1 MKTNIKYEWSDVW
14 LLQTIISGGGDE
26 GASLYNIISIGDAL
40 NHAIFT
46 DEELEGGFT
55 RLTEG
60 KLIEERDGRFF
71 ATTEAKDIYSKASS
85 KSGSIFAIRDR
96 VAKAIDAAPWQAKMS
111 RAENTR
117 KFPGFS
123 SEGVAEAIRQYKKD
137 ARKFIGKKHPARE

>member
-1 MKTNIKYEWSDVW
+1 MKTNFKYEWSDIW
-14 LLQTIISGGGDE
+14 LLQAIISGGGDE

-46 DEELEGGFT
+46 DEELEGGFA

-85 KSGSIFAIRDR
+85 KSGSIFTIRDR
-96 VAKAIDAAPWQAKMS
+96 VAKAIDAAPWQPQIS
-111 RAENTR
+111 RAENTP
-117 KFPGFS
+117 KYPGFS
-123 SEGVAEAIRQYKKD
+123 SEGVAEAIRQYQKE
-137 ARKFIGKKHPARE
+137 AMKFVRKKHPTRE